1 LVNAANS
8 PILDIVSQL
17 DDAVDF
23 VISGHT
29 HTGYNCLLPNK
40 VGRNIP
46 VTQASAFGRVLTDI
60 NLTIDTSTGD
70 VVSATANNIVVD
82 RTNGAIAPNATVA
95 GIVAG
100 YNTLVSP
107 LANQVVGTITADA
120 TNSANTAGEMDA
132 GDLIADAQLQATSAP
147 SQGGAVAAFMNAC
160 GVRNPGFVKPASATY
175 PYDVT
180 YQDAFTVQPF
190 GNSLVTLTLTAQQ
203 LKDFLEQQFT
213 GGGCLLPSGFANT
226 QNAQRVMQISKGFS
240 FSWKASAAPCNKIV
254 DVFLNG
260 TQIVANGVLADPT
273 ASYRVTVNNFMATGG
288 DNFTVL
294 TAGTGA
300 LGGAQD
306 IDALVAYF
314 AAFKSPNPP
323 YNPADPA
330 LGKPRVTRVP

>member
-1 LVNAANS
+1 
-8 PILDIVSQL
+8 
-17 DDAVDF
+17 
-23 VISGHT
+23 
-29 HTGYNCLLPNK
+29 
-40 VGRNIP
+40 

-107 LANQVVGTITADA
+107 LANQVIGTITADA
-120 TNSANTAGEMDA
+120 TNSANAAGEMDA

-147 SQGGAVAAFMNAC
+147 SLGGAVAAFMNAG
-160 GVRNPGFVKPASATY
+160 GVRSPGFVKPASATY
-175 PYDVT
+175 PYNVT

-190 GNSLVTLTLTAQQ
+190 GNSLVTLTLSAQQ
-203 LKDFLEQQFT
+203 LKDFLEQQFP
-213 GGGCLLPSGFANT
+213 GGGCLLPSGFPNN

-240 FSWKASAAPCNKIV
+240 FSWSASGAPCSKIV
-254 DVFLNG
+254 DVFLNSS
-260 TQIVANGVLADPT
+260 QIVASGALVNPT

-314 AAFKSPNPP
+314 AAFKAPNPP

-330 LGKPRVTRVP
+330 LGKPRVTKLP